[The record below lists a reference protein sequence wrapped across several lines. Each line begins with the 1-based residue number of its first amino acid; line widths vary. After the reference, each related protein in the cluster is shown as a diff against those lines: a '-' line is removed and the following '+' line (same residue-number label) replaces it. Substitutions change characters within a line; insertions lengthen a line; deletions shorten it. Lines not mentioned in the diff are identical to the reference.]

1 VAVIPV
7 ENQNISQ
14 GTADREM
21 GKIITVIAIIIVIIT
36 TI

>member
-1 VAVIPV
+1 V
-7 ENQNISQ
+7 EDQDISQ

-21 GKIITVIAIIIVIIT
+21 GEVITVIAIIIVIIT